1 VTRSE
6 RAMRCDWRTGAVL
19 AAMAALAM
27 TPDLKAG

>member
-1 VTRSE
+1 
-6 RAMRCDWRTGAVL
+6 MRCDWRTGAVL